1 MWWRW
6 NAFNHQICGNW
17 KDFITNNVA
26 IEKKFGHRTFL
37 DLGHLID
44 DGLISTI
51 DLVMEFGLPSNKM

>member
-1 MWWRW
+1 
-6 NAFNHQICGNW
+6 
-17 KDFITNNVA
+17 VA